1 MKMSSEW
8 RMGVLGVCFL
18 LVPISM
24 LGLACRGSSVQS
36 SETFVEWHV
45 IPGTHIRYT
54 TPYYSLKI
62 VLEDGYVG
70 SLVAVDAPNIEKEGK
85 LFVLRQRGSEIL
97 VPKGLVIRDSKG
109 VRILNG
115 SLVIRIENRSGVAL
129 YDHFDEN
136 IRIYEESRAGI
147 RNYDVVFDFRR
158 AEIKKG

>member
-1 MKMSSEW
+1 MLGAVSKSHI
-8 RMGVLGVCFL
+8 VLPIVMWPFL
-18 LVPISM
+18 LMS
-24 LGLACRGSSVQS
+24 LSCANGNGRST
-36 SETFVEWHV
+36 EEFVEWDV
-45 IPGTHIRYT
+45 FPGTDIRYT